1 MLCEL
6 FAIPGRWWVL
16 IFSGTDDKWQELSK
30 DRRVVSL
37 LAAGITVLEFLDKT
51 VAPDVSKRGLDTCLE
66 LILSLALQVSMETL
80 MTGLKEEKV
89 PACVI
94 CLCRPPV
101 GHKLMFF
108 HFMLYLKDG
117 QSVKWGNSLSA

>member
-1 MLCEL
+1 MLCEF

-16 IFSGTDDKWQELSK
+16 IFSGTDDKWQALSK

-37 LAAGITVLEFLDKT
+37 LAAGIPVLEFLDKR

-66 LILSLALQVSMETL
+66 LILSLALLVSMETL
-80 MTGLKEEKV
+80 MTGLKDKKV

-101 GHKLMFF
+101 GHNVF
-108 HFMLYLKDG
+108 HFMVYLKDG